1 MSKVPN
7 YQLVISFWFEDIK
20 PTQWF
25 EKDVLL
31 DETIRMRFAD
41 IHAKAIKGELS
52 KWRRFGALGRLAEII
67 VLDQFSRNLYRD
79 DSRQFAADT
88 IALVLAQ
95 EAVRGDFDQKL
106 TKEQRV
112 FLYLPFMHSESTHIH
127 KKALKLYTDLGL
139 KQNLD
144 FEEKHKAIIDR
155 FGRYPHR
162 NDVLGRVS
170 TVEEIDFL
178 KLPDSHF

>member
-1 MSKVPN
+1 M
-7 YQLVISFWFEDIK
+7 LF
-20 PTQWF
+20 
-25 EKDVLL
+25 
-31 DETIRMRFAD
+31 DETIRMHFAD

-79 DSRQFAADT
+79 DPRQFAADT

-112 FLYLPFMHSESTHIH
+112 FLYLPFMHSESAQIH
-127 KKALKLYTDLGL
+127 KKALKLFSDLGL

-144 FEEKHKAIIDR
+144 FEEKHKAILDR
-155 FGRYPHR
+155 FSRYPHR

-178 KLPDSHF
+178 NLPDSHF